1 MDTVTLSPKFQ
12 VVIPQPIREA
22 LQLKAGAKLRVLRYG
37 DRVEF
42 IPVRP
47 MQEMRG
53 FLRGMDTLI
62 TREMT
67 TGELTK

>member
-12 VVIPQPIREA
+12 VVIPLAIREA
-22 LQLKAGAKLRVLRYG
+22 MHLTAGGKLRVLRYG

-47 MQEMRG
+47 IQQMRG
-53 FLRGMDTLI
+53 FLRGMDTTI
-62 TREMT
+62 ARE
-67 TGELTK
+67 EDRL